1 LVYQME
7 EEEFVETE
15 DDTGE
20 SEETEV
26 QDEW

>member
-1 LVYQME
+1 ME